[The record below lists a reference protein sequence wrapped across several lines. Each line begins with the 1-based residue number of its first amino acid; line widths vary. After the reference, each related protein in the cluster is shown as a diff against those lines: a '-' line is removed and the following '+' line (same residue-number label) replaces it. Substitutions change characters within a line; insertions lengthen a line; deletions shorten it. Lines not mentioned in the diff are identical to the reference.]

1 MRILRFATAALLAS
15 SAACMRNPHPTP
27 ADIAADR
34 AHATRD
40 RNVITYD
47 ELQDP
52 TVVGGDALTA
62 LRHLRPAFFAYRGP
76 TGSSQGSGGGGET
89 MVSIDYGPLQRI
101 DYLSTITTQGMKE
114 VRYLDANDAQNRFGL
129 NANGGAVIVLLYNK
143 QQ

>member
-15 SAACMRNPHPTP
+15 SAACMRNPRPTP

-52 TVVGGDALTA
+52 TVVGGDALTTIR
-62 LRHLRPAFFAYRGP
+62 LLRPQYFLTRGP
-76 TGSSQGSGGGGET
+76 ISFKNPSAGRVQISQ
-89 MVSIDYGPLQRI
+89 DYGPLQPLTSLGAVDTRS
-101 DYLSTITTQGMKE
+101 LTL
-114 VRYLDANDAQNRFGL
+114 VRYLNSTEATARFGI
-129 NANGGAVIVLLYNK
+129 NANGGPVIVLLTTL
-143 QQ
+143 Q